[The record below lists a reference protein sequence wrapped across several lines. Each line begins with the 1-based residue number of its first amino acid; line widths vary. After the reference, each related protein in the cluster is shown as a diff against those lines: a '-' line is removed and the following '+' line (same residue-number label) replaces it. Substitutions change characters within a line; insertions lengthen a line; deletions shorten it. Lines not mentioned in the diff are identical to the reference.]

1 VIRIRFG
8 ALYKFVGGAGTIGV
22 FSAVGGALSAV
33 VLLPSV
39 LNKSPAFISDIG
51 GAQNILAPLAC
62 AVGIAMLATWLAERG
77 RALDGPGQG
86 HGRGHGHGRWRIGLA
101 ALALVLAAGAAAETV
116 GMSAY
121 WTPKSNQEFALV
133 DDATAAQLAK
143 VSAMIPDGA
152 ETVVSQGVVGRF
164 AQRHAFYPY
173 FDAFADGQTVPVFG
187 RTVYVV
193 LLPTEGL
200 ESAPPAGTQAAIAHL
215 RRLGARQL
223 SARDGVYAFALRV
236 PQGQHT
242 ITFPPP

>member
-1 VIRIRFG
+1 
-8 ALYKFVGGAGTIGV
+8 
-22 FSAVGGALSAV
+22 
-33 VLLPSV
+33 
-39 LNKSPAFISDIG
+39 
-51 GAQNILAPLAC
+51 
-62 AVGIAMLATWLAERG
+62 VGIAMLATWLAERAWA
-77 RALDGPGQG
+77 R
-86 HGRGHGHGRWRIGLA
+86 HGNGRWRV
-101 ALALVLAAGAAAETV
+101 ALVAVALVLAAGAAAETV

-121 WTPKSNQEFALV
+121 WTPKANQEFAVV
-133 DDATAAQLAK
+133 DDATATQLTK
-143 VSAMIPDGA
+143 VSAMIPEGA

-200 ESAPPAGTQAAIAHL
+200 ESAPPAGTRAAIAHL